1 MKKRYMIK
9 NLDCAVCAT
18 KLEKA
23 IQKIDGVNEVS
34 ISFLS
39 EKMKLVIDETRED
52 TIMNEINDVIHRLEP
67 EVEIIE
73 KKVRIW
79 IKN

>member
-34 ISFLS
+34 IIFLS

-73 KKVRIW
+73 K
-79 IKN
+79 

>member
-1 MKKRYMIK
+1 MIK

>member
-67 EVEIIE
+67 EVEIKNLE
-73 KKVRIW
+73 
-79 IKN
+79 IKGMFC

>member
-23 IQKIDGVNEVS
+23 IQKIDGVNEIS

-39 EKMKLVIDETRED
+39 EKMKLVIDETREH

-73 KKVRIW
+73 K
-79 IKN
+79 

>member
-1 MKKRYMIK
+1 MIK

-73 KKVRIW
+73 K
-79 IKN
+79 

>member
-1 MKKRYMIK
+1 MIK

-18 KLEKA
+18 KLEKV

-73 KKVRIW
+73 K
-79 IKN
+79 

>member
-1 MKKRYMIK
+1 MIK
-9 NLDCAVCAT
+9 NLDCAVCAA

-73 KKVRIW
+73 K
-79 IKN
+79 

>member
-1 MKKRYMIK
+1 MIK

-67 EVEIIE
+67 EAEIIE
-73 KKVRIW
+73 K
-79 IKN
+79 

>member
-18 KLEKA
+18 KFEKA

-52 TIMNEINDVIHRLEP
+52 TIMNEINDVIHRLEQ

-73 KKVRIW
+73 K
-79 IKN
+79 

>member
-9 NLDCAVCAT
+9 NLDCAVCAI

-73 KKVRIW
+73 K
-79 IKN
+79 

>member
-9 NLDCAVCAT
+9 NLDCAVCAA

-73 KKVRIW
+73 K
-79 IKN
+79 

>member
-18 KLEKA
+18 KLEEA
-23 IQKIDGVNEVS
+23 IQKIDGVNEIS

-73 KKVRIW
+73 K
-79 IKN
+79 

>member
-9 NLDCAVCAT
+9 NLDCSVCAT

-73 KKVRIW
+73 K
-79 IKN
+79 

>member
-1 MKKRYMIK
+1 MIK
-9 NLDCAVCAT
+9 NLDCAVRAT

-23 IQKIDGVNEVS
+23 IQKIDGVNEIS

-73 KKVRIW
+73 K
-79 IKN
+79 

>member
-1 MKKRYMIK
+1 MIK

-39 EKMKLVIDETRED
+39 EKMKLVIDETRAD

-73 KKVRIW
+73 K
-79 IKN
+79 

>member
-1 MKKRYMIK
+1 MIK

-18 KLEKA
+18 KLEEA
-23 IQKIDGVNEVS
+23 IQKIDGVNEIS

-73 KKVRIW
+73 K
-79 IKN
+79 